1 MSSITNSIRGTVQG
15 VVGATAH
22 VLWWVRWQTG
32 GPGAVRP
39 APQRQSA
46 RA

>member
-22 VLWWVRWQTG
+22 LFWWVSWHADRAAAT
-32 GPGAVRP
+32 RTT
-39 APQRQSA
+39 PQRPLA
-46 RA
+46 